1 MLVEWICDQDWD
13 SMQTYNLR
21 GILLMILSMLG
32 FAIEDVF
39 LKLLSDTIPAS
50 QLLVLTGFGA
60 AAVLAAI
67 AKLQGAPIYSNQLW
81 ERPIII
87 RTLADLVG
95 AIFFIWSIV
104 LLPLTI
110 LSSIIQA
117 IPLAVTAGAA
127 LILGERVG
135 VKRWT
140 AIAIGFIGVLI
151 IIRPTTQGV
160 NIGALL
166 ALIFVAA
173 LAVRDLVTRQI
184 RTKLP
189 SVTISIY
196 GFVAMGTAGLVIASF
211 STPYVWPT
219 TIETLWLA
227 LAILFAVIGY
237 YMIVIS
243 TRIGDASVVAPF
255 RYSRLVFAV
264 MLSFVFLGET
274 IDPITGLGIF
284 IVITS
289 GLYTFWR
296 EARLRKSQSK

>member
-1 MLVEWICDQDWD
+1 MSVIQIYDQDWD
-13 SMQTYNLR
+13 SMQTLNLR
-21 GILLMILSMLG
+21 GILLMVLSMLG

-39 LKLLSDTIPAS
+39 LKLLSETIPAS
-50 QLLVLTGFGA
+50 QLLVVTGFGA
-60 AAVLAAI
+60 AIALAAI
-67 AKLQGAPIYSNQLW
+67 AKIQGAPIYSNQLW
-81 ERPIII
+81 ERPIIA

-127 LILGERVG
+127 LLLGERVG
-135 VKRWT
+135 IKRWT
-140 AIAIGFIGVLI
+140 AIAIGFVGVLI
-151 IIRPTTQGV
+151 IIRPTTQGI
-160 NIGALL
+160 NIGAVL
-166 ALIFVAA
+166 ALVFVAA
-173 LAVRDLVTRQI
+173 LAIRDLVTRQI

-196 GFVAMGTAGLVIASF
+196 GFVAMGTAGLLIAPW

-219 TIETLWLA
+219 QRETIWLV
-227 LAILFAVIGY
+227 LAIVFAVIGY

-264 MLSFVFLGET
+264 FLSFIFLGER
-274 IDPITGLGIF
+274 IDPITALGIL
-284 IVITS
+284 IVILS

-296 EARLRKSQSK
+296 EAKLRSNRQ

>member
-1 MLVEWICDQDWD
+1 M
-13 SMQTYNLR
+13 MQSSNLR

-50 QLLVLTGFGA
+50 QLLVVTGFGA
-60 AAVLAAI
+60 AVALAAI
-67 AKLQGAPIYSNQLW
+67 ARVQGAPIYSSQLL
-81 ERPIII
+81 ERHIII
-87 RTLADLVG
+87 RTLADLIG

-127 LILGERVG
+127 LLLGERVG

-151 IIRPTTQGV
+151 IIRPTPQGV
-160 NIGALL
+160 NFGALL
-166 ALIFVAA
+166 ALVFVAA
-173 LAVRDLVTRQI
+173 LAIRDLATRQI
-184 RTKLP
+184 RTKLA

-196 GFVAMGTAGLVIASF
+196 GFVAMGTAGIVITPF
-211 STPYVWPT
+211 SGPYVLPNST
-219 TIETLWLA
+219 ETFWLA
-227 LAILFAVIGY
+227 MAILFAVVGY

-243 TRIGDASVVAPF
+243 TRIGSASVVAPF

-264 MLSFVFLGET
+264 VLSFVFLGET

-284 IVITS
+284 IVIAS

-296 EARLRKSQSK
+296 EVKLQKP

>member
-1 MLVEWICDQDWD
+1 MLGGRTDD
-13 SMQTYNLR
+13 SDGNMMQSSNLR

-50 QLLVLTGFGA
+50 QLLVVTGFGA
-60 AAVLAAI
+60 AVALAAI
-67 AKLQGAPIYSNQLW
+67 ARVQGAPIYSSQLL
-81 ERPIII
+81 ERHIII
-87 RTLADLVG
+87 RTLADLIG

-127 LILGERVG
+127 LLLGERVG

-151 IIRPTTQGV
+151 IIRPTPQGV
-160 NIGALL
+160 NFGALL
-166 ALIFVAA
+166 ALVFVAA
-173 LAVRDLVTRQI
+173 LAIRDLATRQI
-184 RTKLP
+184 RTKLA

-196 GFVAMGTAGLVIASF
+196 GFVAMGTAGIVITPF
-211 STPYVWPT
+211 SGPYVLPNST
-219 TIETLWLA
+219 ETFWLA
-227 LAILFAVIGY
+227 MAILFAVIGY

-243 TRIGDASVVAPF
+243 TRIGSASVVAPF

-264 MLSFVFLGET
+264 VLSFVFLGET

-284 IVITS
+284 IVIAS

-296 EARLRKSQSK
+296 ELKLQKP

>member
-1 MLVEWICDQDWD
+1 MLGGRTDD
-13 SMQTYNLR
+13 SDGNMMQSSNLR

-50 QLLVLTGFGA
+50 QLLVVTGFGA
-60 AAVLAAI
+60 AVALAAI
-67 AKLQGAPIYSNQLW
+67 ARVQGAPIYSSQLL
-81 ERPIII
+81 ERHIII
-87 RTLADLVG
+87 RTLADLIG

-127 LILGERVG
+127 LLLGERVG

-151 IIRPTTQGV
+151 IIRPTPQGV
-160 NIGALL
+160 NFGALL
-166 ALIFVAA
+166 ALVFVAA
-173 LAVRDLVTRQI
+173 LAIRDLATRQI
-184 RTKLP
+184 RTKLA

-196 GFVAMGTAGLVIASF
+196 GFVAMGTAGIVITPF
-211 STPYVWPT
+211 SGPYVLPNST
-219 TIETLWLA
+219 ETFWLA
-227 LAILFAVIGY
+227 MAILFAVVGY

-243 TRIGDASVVAPF
+243 TRIGSASVVAPF

-264 MLSFVFLGET
+264 VLSFVFLGET

-284 IVITS
+284 IVIAS

-296 EARLRKSQSK
+296 EVKLQKP

>member
-1 MLVEWICDQDWD
+1 MLGGQTDD
-13 SMQTYNLR
+13 SNGTIMQTSNLR

-50 QLLVLTGFGA
+50 QLLVITGFGA
-60 AAVLAAI
+60 AVALAAI
-67 AKLQGAPIYSNQLW
+67 ARVQGAPIYSSQLL
-81 ERPIII
+81 ERHIII
-87 RTLADLVG
+87 RTLADLIG

-127 LILGERVG
+127 LLLGERVG
-135 VKRWT
+135 IKRWT

-151 IIRPTTQGV
+151 IIRPTPQGV
-160 NIGALL
+160 NFGALL
-166 ALIFVAA
+166 ALVFVAA
-173 LAVRDLVTRQI
+173 LAIRDLATRQI
-184 RTKLP
+184 RTKLA

-196 GFVAMGTAGLVIASF
+196 GFVAMGAAGIVIAPF
-211 STPYVWPT
+211 SAPYVLPNST
-219 TIETLWLA
+219 ETLWLA
-227 LAILFAVIGY
+227 MAILFAVIGY

-243 TRIGDASVVAPF
+243 TRIGSASVVAPF

-264 MLSFVFLGET
+264 VLSFVFLGET

-284 IVITS
+284 IVIAS

-296 EARLRKSQSK
+296 ELKLQKP

>member
-1 MLVEWICDQDWD
+1 
-13 SMQTYNLR
+13 MQTSNLR

-50 QLLVLTGFGA
+50 QLLVITGFGA
-60 AAVLAAI
+60 AVALAAI
-67 AKLQGAPIYSNQLW
+67 ARVQGAPIYSSQLL
-81 ERPIII
+81 ERHIII
-87 RTLADLVG
+87 RTLADLIG

-127 LILGERVG
+127 LLLGERVG
-135 VKRWT
+135 IKRWT

-151 IIRPTTQGV
+151 IIRPTPQGV
-160 NIGALL
+160 NFGALL
-166 ALIFVAA
+166 ALVFVAA
-173 LAVRDLVTRQI
+173 LAIRDLATRQI
-184 RTKLP
+184 RTKLA

-196 GFVAMGTAGLVIASF
+196 GFVAMGAAGIVIAPF
-211 STPYVWPT
+211 SAPYVLPNST
-219 TIETLWLA
+219 ETLWLA
-227 LAILFAVIGY
+227 MAILFAVIGY

-243 TRIGDASVVAPF
+243 TRIGSASVVAPF

-264 MLSFVFLGET
+264 VLSFVFLGET

-284 IVITS
+284 IVIAS

-296 EARLRKSQSK
+296 ELKLQKP

>member
-1 MLVEWICDQDWD
+1 MLGGRTDD
-13 SMQTYNLR
+13 SDGNMMQSSNLR

-50 QLLVLTGFGA
+50 QLLVVTGFGA
-60 AAVLAAI
+60 AVALAAI
-67 AKLQGAPIYSNQLW
+67 ARVQGAPIYSSQLL
-81 ERPIII
+81 ERHIII
-87 RTLADLVG
+87 RTLADLIG

-127 LILGERVG
+127 LLLGERVG

-151 IIRPTTQGV
+151 IIRPTPQGV
-160 NIGALL
+160 NFGALL
-166 ALIFVAA
+166 ALVFVAA
-173 LAVRDLVTRQI
+173 LAIRDLATRQI
-184 RTKLP
+184 RTKLA

-196 GFVAMGTAGLVIASF
+196 GFVAMGTAGIVITPF
-211 STPYVWPT
+211 SGPYVLPNST
-219 TIETLWLA
+219 ETFWLA
-227 LAILFAVIGY
+227 MAILFAVIGY

-243 TRIGDASVVAPF
+243 TRIGSASVVAPF

-264 MLSFVFLGET
+264 VLSFVFLGET

-284 IVITS
+284 IVIAS

-296 EARLRKSQSK
+296 EVKLQKP